1 MDKNLLIITIGLN
14 DFFVSLPA
22 HARVIILSLGL
33 FLLCGPTGAIKLAH
47 LQIHVH
53 NNTVAIA
60 KLRTDQYFKIYKY
73 IKLAFSV

>member
-22 HARVIILSLGL
+22 HARVIILFLCL
-33 FLLCGPTGAIKLAH
+33 FLLCGPTGAIKLTH

-53 NNTVAIA
+53 NNIVAVA
-60 KLRTDQYFKIYKY
+60 KLKELINILKY
-73 IKLAFSV
+73 IKMCS